1 VTHRLADLAAMVGA
15 ELVGDPDRLIDGV
28 ATLEAAGERDL
39 SFLTNTRYREQ
50 ARSSE
55 AGAILVSRAI
65 SPDTLGGLGVDL
77 VVCDDAYRALADLV
91 TALFPVPEVESGVHE
106 TACVDATAQVIRV
119 PGSMRSPSSAPGRR
133 SRRERLSAPTAWSAA
148 DAGSAPVRCFI
159 RTSWSMTAAGSAI
172 G

>member
-1 VTHRLADLAAMVGA
+1 MTHRLADLAAMVGA

-55 AGAILVSRAI
+55 AGAILVSSAM

-106 TACVDATAQVIRV
+106 TACVDATAELAPISTSSSITTT
-119 PGSMRSPSSAPGRR
+119 PTWGSLTCDAAASPSAKPNPSAPSTTPEWMITRSPI
-133 SRRERLSAPTAWSAA
+133 RLPS
-148 DAGSAPVRCFI
+148 
-159 RTSWSMTAAGSAI
+159 
-172 G
+172 